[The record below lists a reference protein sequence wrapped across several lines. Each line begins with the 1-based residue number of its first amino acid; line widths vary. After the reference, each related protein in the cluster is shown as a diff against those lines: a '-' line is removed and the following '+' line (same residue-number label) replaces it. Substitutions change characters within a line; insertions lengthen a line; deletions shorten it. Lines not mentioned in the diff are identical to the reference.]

1 MERKIDAVL
10 PLIAALLVLFANM
23 WTSEM
28 TFLISLVAFVAL
40 SAYYFFKPRA

>member
-10 PLIAALLVLFANM
+10 PLLAALLVLFSNM

-28 TFLISLVAFVAL
+28 SFTISLILLLLL
-40 SAYYFFKPRA
+40 SAYYFFKPRK